1 MVPWG
6 PTIETGFSEIEQL
19 YDLKNDP
26 YETKNIASKHPD
38 IVQKLRNTLNQIKQ
52 QH

>member
-26 YETKNIASKHPD
+26 TKLKI
-38 IVQKLRNTLNQIKQ
+38 
-52 QH
+52 